1 MRRAPLLLLALLT
14 GCLVPGRRSDP
25 VVFHAFSAPSAPS
38 DRASPQIHL
47 PRTGIP
53 AGLRRPTLVIERPGS
68 VLVQDS
74 HRWLAPLESAVPEA
88 VGRRLTALTG
98 LPCVSQPPAED
109 HLVLHADVLRMDVVD
124 GRARLRIR
132 FRLETSSGE
141 RRHEAEAEWSSPL
154 ASDEPGDFVAAQ
166 SSNLDKAAASLVSFL
181 PKR

>member
-1 MRRAPLLLLALLT
+1 MRHAALLLLTTLT
-14 GCLVPGRRSDP
+14 GCLMPGSRSET
-25 VVFHAFSAPSAPS
+25 VVFHAFSSPSGLALPE
-38 DRASPQIHL
+38 RPALYL
-47 PRTGIP
+47 PRAGVP
-53 AGLRRPTLVIERPGS
+53 AGLRRPTLVIERSGS
-68 VLVQDS
+68 VLVRDS

-98 LPCVSQPPAED
+98 LPCVSQPPPED